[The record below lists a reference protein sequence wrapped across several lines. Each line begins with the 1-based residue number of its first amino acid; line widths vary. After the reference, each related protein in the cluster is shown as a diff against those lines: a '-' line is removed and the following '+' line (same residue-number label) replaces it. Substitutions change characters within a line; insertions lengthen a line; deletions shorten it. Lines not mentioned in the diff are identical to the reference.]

1 MSPRSP
7 SRTAAAAT
15 ARCDCCRFA
24 ALDYSATGKSARRL
38 LCGRAGSTAD
48 SGRLQCGVRCC
59 CCSAP
64 PPPHPHRTAGADA
77 DADEV
82 GAGTTTCGALLKWLC
97 DGGQGSTISSSSFAV
112 ASTAAAGAGHGNI
125 VHSGRYGQQR

>member
-1 MSPRSP
+1 VSPRSP

-64 PPPHPHRTAGADA
+64 PPPHPHRTAGAA